1 MVEKILVRPTSSTH
15 LPHHIS
21 FRTRDSQNF
30 LEMNLPKVKKSKSA
44 SFQLGCIEPGLAS
57 TIQDLL
63 DFPCRSDETV
73 KEIIRGIR
81 VHFHR

>member
-1 MVEKILVRPTSSTH
+1 MVDVPSTLSATH
-15 LPHHIS
+15 S
-21 FRTRDSQNF
+21 AQNF

-57 TIQDLL
+57 AIQDRL

-81 VHFHR
+81 VHFSR